1 VVHVV
6 RNSVGSFGSRILH
19 VIQRALRP
27 QAQHPDADGRPVIE
41 LHRIHGNGTL
51 FVNPDLIET
60 IESRPDTVVTLV
72 NKHRYIVE
80 DSVSDVVQRIV
91 DFRARIATAA
101 GTDGDHAA
109 GVRVLS
115 LNDDQEQAA

>member
-1 VVHVV
+1 M
-6 RNSVGSFGSRILH
+6 
-19 VIQRALRP
+19 
-27 QAQHPDADGRPVIE
+27 IE

-91 DFRARIATAA
+91 DFRARVAAAA

-109 GVRVLS
+109 GARALS
-115 LNDDQEQAA
+115 INDDQEQAA